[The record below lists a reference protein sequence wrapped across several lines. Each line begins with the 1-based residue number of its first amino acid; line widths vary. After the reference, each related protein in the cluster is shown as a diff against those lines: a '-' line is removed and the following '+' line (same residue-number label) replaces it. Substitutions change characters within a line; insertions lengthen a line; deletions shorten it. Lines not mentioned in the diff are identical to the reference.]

1 MTLSTLLIGC
11 WLLLLAVDPVLALWP
26 AIFVWTAFD
35 VFVLDTV
42 RDLLGLRGPTDGQGP
57 PST

>member
-11 WLLLLAVDPVLALWP
+11 WLLLLAVNPVLALWP
-26 AIFVWTAFD
+26 ALVLWTVFD

-42 RDLLGLRGPTDGQGP
+42 RSLLGLRGPDDRQGP

>member
-11 WLLLLAVDPVLALWP
+11 WLVLLAVNPVLALWP
-26 AIFVWTAFD
+26 VIFVWTVVD
-35 VFVLDTV
+35 VFVFDTV
-42 RDLLGLRGPTDGQGP
+42 RDMLGLRGPKDGQGP

>member
-1 MTLSTLLIGC
+1 MTASTLLICG
-11 WLLLLAVDPVLALWP
+11 WLLLLAVNPVLALWP
-26 AIFVWTAFD
+26 ALAAWAVFD

-42 RDLLGLRGPTDGQGP
+42 RALLGLRGPDDRRKP